1 MILKLAAILKQSL
14 IAVEMAKCA
23 FPWNAFATA
32 KTTAEIGPTN
42 LRAFVASMS
51 AVKASRLAEVVTNNV
66 STCPL
71 ATNVPVNRVTILLE
85 MLRAKVSRFSESTKK
100 IRKTFTLILIN
111 KQWVEREGYIS

>member
-1 MILKLAAILKQSL
+1 MNVSI
-14 IAVEMAKCA
+14 
-23 FPWNAFATA
+23 
-32 KTTAEIGPTN
+32 
-42 LRAFVASMS
+42 VASMS

-100 IRKTFTLILIN
+100 NPQNFYTYSD
-111 KQWVEREGYIS
+111 Q